1 MLMPGCNSRKCLK
14 SSPSEAAEPMTSGTP
29 PPCAKPCSSGM
40 FPPREGDDRRIPAL
54 GDDDAEDCFAASC
67 RMKASGISFCESAC
81 AMMWSEGYVRLITGS
96 RLSKSYQIQWLI
108 GTTPPGS
115 QIPML
120 MNLPS

>member
-1 MLMPGCNSRKCLK
+1 VIP
-14 SSPSEAAEPMTSGTP
+14 A
-29 PPCAKPCSSGM
+29 PCA
-40 FPPREGDDRRIPAL
+40 DDTA
-54 GDDDAEDCFAASC
+54 DCFAASC
-67 RMKASGISFCESAC
+67 RRKASGISFCESAC

-108 GTTPPGS
+108 GTMPPGA